1 MLETISM
8 LCFARYGRHCE
19 VRTQRARASL
29 RIPSDP
35 FLPIFP
41 LMWRGVRGSSY
52 RGGGLP
58 LLTPSR
64 NDNTTSPPPPPPHGY
79 VMCMYVSPLSFL
91 CAWTLF
97 KIYARHFLSK
107 KGRGVTCVA
116 RPHGRHFRLFRM
128 CVYKGVWFA

>member
-1 MLETISM
+1 MSM
-8 LCFARYGRHCE
+8 HVYLI
-19 VRTQRARASL
+19 TQLSHPDRLNRERASL

-64 NDNTTSPPPPPPHGY
+64 NDNTTSPPPHVY
-79 VMCMYVSPLSFL
+79 VMCMYVSLLFFL
-91 CAWTLF
+91 V
-97 KIYARHFLSK
+97 YAL
-107 KGRGVTCVA
+107 
-116 RPHGRHFRLFRM
+116 
-128 CVYKGVWFA
+128 